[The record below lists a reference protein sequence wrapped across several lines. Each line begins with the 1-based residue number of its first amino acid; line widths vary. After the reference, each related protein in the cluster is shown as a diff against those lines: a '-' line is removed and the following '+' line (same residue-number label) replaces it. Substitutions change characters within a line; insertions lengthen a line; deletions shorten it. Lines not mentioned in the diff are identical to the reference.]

1 MSNLIWNPQ
10 LARYQTNIGT
20 PVDYQTATSGR
31 YGVGGWG
38 APARSLPPA
47 VHAMSGNGGTNDPSN
62 PFSTV
67 SNVKS
72 ASVDSRLGGLFENFD
87 ALKAGNQTGLD
98 NYSAAVGAA
107 APTVKRTTGE
117 DIGAIDG
124 VFNGDL
130 SGILAN
136 IRDHRAKALA
146 GVADRARGDASR
158 MLSVN
163 QLAQGGGG
171 RALGTG
177 SYIQKLALDKGAD
190 INAKAVMDDAEQQ
203 RNDVDYVNRLRLGLT
218 GQRAKLA
225 MTPASQTLLVGDERA
240 RQLTQLQQALSQLS
254 QQNLSNTFYGLGKRR
269 GNSGVDTD
277 INGNPLSTFSAGYP

>member
-1 MSNLIWNPQ
+1 MANLTWNPQ
-10 LARYQTNIGT
+10 LARYQTNNGA
-20 PVDYQTATSGR
+20 PVDYQTATSGN
-31 YGVGGWG
+31 YGRGGWG
-38 APARSLPPA
+38 APAYKLPPA
-47 VHAMSGNGGTNDPSN
+47 VHTMSGAGGTVDPTN

-72 ASVDSRLGGLFENFD
+72 TPVDERLNGLFTGFD
-87 ALKAGNQTGLD
+87 ALKAGSQTGLD

-117 DIGAIDG
+117 DIGSIDS

-130 SGILAN
+130 SGILSN
-136 IRDHRAKALA
+136 IRNYRAQALS

-163 QLAQGGGG
+163 QMAQGGGG
-171 RALGTG
+171 RSLGTG
-177 SYIQKLALDKGAD
+177 SYIQRLALDKGAD
-190 INAKAVMDDAEQQ
+190 INAKAAMDDAEQQ
-203 RNDVDYVNRLRLGLT
+203 RNDAAYVTQMRLGLT

-225 MTPASQTLLVGDERA
+225 MAPAGQTLMVGDERA
-240 RQLTQLQQALSQLS
+240 RQLTQLQQALAQLS

-269 GNSGVDTD
+269 GDSGSDTD
-277 INGNPLSTFSAGYP
+277 ARGNPLPNAFSAGY